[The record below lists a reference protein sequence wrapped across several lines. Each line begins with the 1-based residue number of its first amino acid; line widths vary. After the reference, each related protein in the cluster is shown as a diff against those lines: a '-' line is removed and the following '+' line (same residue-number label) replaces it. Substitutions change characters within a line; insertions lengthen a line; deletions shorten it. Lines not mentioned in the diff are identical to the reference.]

1 MIMDFNLVV
10 VVNAVYLLVS
20 IVTVWNE
27 QDRKEIVRMEQ
38 VFNILVIT
46 YLDISSK
53 LQVNIF
59 NFEVDLSLV
68 YIVVTHVEVAMI
80 KVSWNELN
88 GKHFHITDRISIVAN
103 LIQKIDISVV
113 ELVLMDVS
121 VYIMEMKIEVDYFV
135 FIATFVEN

>member
-1 MIMDFNLVV
+1 
-10 VVNAVYLLVS
+10 
-20 IVTVWNE
+20 
-27 QDRKEIVRMEQ
+27 MEQ

-80 KVSWNELN
+80 KVS
-88 GKHFHITDRISIVAN
+88 
-103 LIQKIDISVV
+103 
-113 ELVLMDVS
+113 
-121 VYIMEMKIEVDYFV
+121 
-135 FIATFVEN
+135 